1 MVVFNPPKR
10 LIFVGCIPGT
20 LLAFDRVSAFS
31 APALTCLP
39 GRSLSRATA
48 KRNTLLWSNAAAE
61 GLEVRE
67 PTPLATSTSR
77 RQQRFNSTASTD
89 TQIADEC
96 IITIHGVRY
105 DVQAFAR
112 AHPAGPEILRKFH
125 QRDATRAFEAAGH
138 SDMAYEMLKDFAI
151 DDDAVVGGMASANA
165 KTISATS
172 VTEEHDQITEEHK
185 GIIKPLWRRKLFTME
200 DPIGVHKYLGIFC
213 LLHFAYRYG
222 QVFFGDTTAGFGNR
236 GGLGASATA
245 GLWLI
250 PHALL
255 NLSSF
260 IFHVPRERIVGKP
273 IIWKEYRVHNLI
285 FVLRSAICTALCW
298 MSVYHEH
305 TPIWRRAALVG
316 SGMSI
321 LGANLAADE
330 ATKRLQPAE
339 NDSSVASLPFWE
351 GCTLTTQRRMKKFFA
366 YCQFMATIS
375 CLTMTNPVWPFV
387 VLMPIQMSS
396 ILLTLVRKSIISARG
411 FHVGYFASLLLPFFA
426 ASKHFV
432 EMGLAIDVP
441 LAFALGTGAF
451 LLRCQGISKYMIW
464 GSLVALRITLGD
476 RIMNYAMW

>member
-1 MVVFNPPKR
+1 MM
-10 LIFVGCIPGT
+10 
-20 LLAFDRVSAFS
+20 LLLRGFIIIALLELGPIEAFS
-31 APALTCLP
+31 APALIS
-39 GRSLSRATA
+39 GRSLPAIVA
-48 KRNTLLWSNAAAE
+48 KRNTLHVPVLRSNAAAND
-61 GLEVRE
+61 LDVA
-67 PTPLATSTSR
+67 TSTSTSR
-77 RQQRFNSTASTD
+77 RQHRFNSTASTD
-89 TQIADEC
+89 AQIEDEC
-96 IITIHGVRY
+96 IITIHGVHY

-138 SDMAYEMLKDFAI
+138 SDRAYEMLKDFAI
-151 DDDAVVGGMASANA
+151 EDEGIVGGIAS
-165 KTISATS
+165 
-172 VTEEHDQITEEHK
+172 EGHDENKRIT
-185 GIIKPLWRRKLFTME
+185 KPLWRRKLFTME

-213 LLHFAYRYG
+213 LLHFGYRYS
-222 QVFFGDTTAGFGNR
+222 QVFFGDTTAGFGSR
-236 GGLGASATA
+236 AGLGASATA

-250 PHALL
+250 PHAML

-285 FVLRSAICTALCW
+285 FVLRSVICTALCW
-298 MSVYHEH
+298 MSIYHQH

-316 SGMSI
+316 SGLSVV
-321 LGANLAADE
+321 GANWAADE

-351 GCTLTTQRRMKKFFA
+351 GCTLTTQRRIKKFYA
-366 YCQFMATIS
+366 YCQFMASIS
-375 CLTMTNPVWPFV
+375 CLTITNPIWPFV

-411 FHVGYFASLLLPFFA
+411 FHVGYFVSLLFPFLA

-432 EMGLAIDVP
+432 EMNFAVDVP

-451 LLRCQGISKYMIW
+451 LLRCRGISKYVIW
-464 GSLVALRITLGD
+464 APLAALRITLGD

>member
-1 MVVFNPPKR
+1 MVVFGPRKP
-10 LIFVGCIPGT
+10 LILVGCISGT
-20 LLAFDRVSAFS
+20 LLAFDRIDAFS
-31 APALTCLP
+31 APALTCHP
-39 GRSLSRATA
+39 GRSHSSRATA

-61 GLEVRE
+61 SLEVRE
-67 PTPLATSTSR
+67 PTPVATSPSR
-77 RQQRFNSTASTD
+77 RQQRFNGTASTD

-96 IITIHGVRY
+96 IITIHGVRH

-112 AHPAGPEILRKFH
+112 AHPAVSEILRKFH

-138 SDMAYEMLKDFAI
+138 SDKAYEMLKDFAI
-151 DDDAVVGGMASANA
+151 EDDSIVGGMASADA
-165 KTISATS
+165 LTISVASSTG
-172 VTEEHDQITEEHK
+172 ERDQNK
-185 GIIKPLWRRKLFTME
+185 RIKKTLWKRKLFTME

-222 QVFFGDTTAGFGNR
+222 QIFFGDTSAGFGSR

-250 PHALL
+250 PHGML

-298 MSVYHEH
+298 ISVYHEH

-321 LGANLAADE
+321 LGANWAADE

-351 GCTLTTQRRMKKFFA
+351 GCTLTTQRRIKKFYA

-375 CLTMTNPVWPFV
+375 CLTITNPIWPFI

-411 FHVGYFASLLLPFFA
+411 FHIGYFASLLFPFFV
-426 ASKHFV
+426 ASKHIV
-432 EMGLAIDVP
+432 EMGFAIDVP

-451 LLRCQGISKYMIW
+451 LLRCKGVRKYMIW
-464 GSLVALRITLGD
+464 GPLVALRITLGD